1 MKIENVMTISSIL
14 LLLAL
19 GVRAKLETEM
29 IIQNNKILKLE
40 EQIKS
45 KVKYI
50 QSLQKQLGPLKY
62 SQPLDQIIISS
73 ITGIRVNPMGGG
85 TERLHKGVDLIGKKG
100 DPVKAL
106 LSGKVVEHWLV
117 PGRYNGEYFS
127 GHEIYGGYIVIDHG
141 NELFSSYG
149 HLSKTFVREDQWV
162 EAEEQIGELG
172 TTGSSTG
179 PHLHLEIIINPFR
192 YLKERKI
199 AVSD

>member
-1 MKIENVMTISSIL
+1 MKIQIETVFMWMAIL
-14 LLLAL
+14 LLILL
-19 GVRAKLETEM
+19 GIMGRCQLRINIQSDEIGKLE
-29 IIQNNKILKLE
+29 NKIINKIEEIQLLK
-40 EQIKS
+40 EQLKI
-45 KVKYI
+45 
-50 QSLQKQLGPLKY
+50 PKY
-62 SQPLDQIIISS
+62 SQPLNQIVISS
-73 ITGIRVNPMGGG
+73 ITGIRDNPMGGG

-117 PGRYNGEYFS
+117 PGWYNGEYFS

-149 HLSKTFVREDQWV
+149 HLSRTFVREDQWV

-172 TTGSSTG
+172 TTGLSTG

-192 YLKERKI
+192 YLNERKK
-199 AVSD
+199 